1 MADPQD
7 LALPTA
13 AFAAPDIHYQTV
25 SRRVPPALLELTHGQ
40 RQALRSGPPEPMP
53 WLDDAR
59 VRLPEVVQAWR
70 DEYPR
75 HQRFAEAVDGFLAG
89 VPAVEAFAEPLLR
102 AALKD
107 TLGLDLDVRQTYLL
121 NAARARLAESRL
133 KEDDPAVRAFQVVK
147 AATSSLLHAALQNFE
162 AFEAEVDGM
171 GDGRR
176 ASRVF
181 TSESGQVLEAGGD
194 VDLSPER
201 FAALCRQLDL
211 GGQYQRLI
219 AGLFEP
225 APTAQESTQAAAMNR
240 QARFKLFEQ
249 STLRLTLH
257 LARLRGWID
266 EGLYR
271 DLMEVAKNGKASD
284 SLERNTLSLWD
295 VQLNGAVLF
304 FRPTQWV
311 LYLPDEPQQ
320 PLRVFDSTQAVQG
333 WLREQLKDPAWRQ
346 YFLRFVPA
354 RERDQLMQRIQRTL
368 YPKVWNPGGWYEEQY
383 DAEASLRLEKHAFS
397 APLFNVLLQR
407 KMAVLKDDGLFHA
420 VTTAQENHKSAMAK
434 LEYGLGVVFNVANVA
449 AFVVPGLGEVMLA
462 VNAGLLGYEVY
473 EGFDALSKGEREEAW
488 GYFMDVGENLA
499 MIAVL
504 GAVGQGF
511 SGNLPLAVRGMRPV
525 TLPDGSVRL
534 WKPDLSPFAW
544 KVRLPADLLPEENGL
559 YHHEGRQW
567 LKLEKH
573 YYSVRTLL
581 GEEQGYRLEHPERA
595 GAYEPAVRPNGNG
608 GWLHELDTP
617 EQWQGVEL
625 FRRQGHREAEV
636 SVELARRALRISGVS
651 EAQLRQTL
659 MDRRRPPALLT
670 DTLRRLM

>member
-1 MADPQD
+1 MA
-7 LALPTA
+7 A
-13 AFAAPDIHYQTV
+13 AHDDNTPHYQTV
-25 SRRVPPALLELTHGQ
+25 SQRVPQWLLDLTPTQ
-40 RQALRSGPPEPMP
+40 RQVLRSQLPPPMP
-53 WLDDAR
+53 WLEEAR
-59 VRLPEVVQAWR
+59 GRLPDVVQAWR
-70 DEYPR
+70 DEYWR
-75 HQRFAEAVDGFLAG
+75 HQRFATDLGKVLALL
-89 VPAVEAFAEPLLR
+89 PAAEAFAEPLLR

-107 TLGLDLDVRQTYLL
+107 SFGLDLDVRRTFLF
-121 NAARARLAESRL
+121 NAARARLAESRVGD
-133 KEDDPAVRAFQVVK
+133 EDPAVRAFQVVK
-147 AATSSLLHAALQNFE
+147 ASTPSLLQAALQNFE
-162 AFEAEVDGM
+162 AFETEVDGLR
-171 GDGRR
+171 DGRR
-176 ASRVF
+176 ASRIFV
-181 TSESGQVLEAGGD
+181 SESGEVLAPGSD
-194 VDLSPER
+194 VELVPER
-201 FAALCRQLDL
+201 FAALCRTLDL
-211 GGQYQRLI
+211 GGQYQRRI
-219 AGLFEP
+219 AALFEP
-225 APTAQESTQAAAMNR
+225 VPTAQESAEAAAMNR

-271 DLMEVAKNGKASD
+271 DLLEVANNGKASGN
-284 SLERNTLSLWD
+284 LERNALSLWD

-333 WLREQLKDPAWRQ
+333 WLREQLKDSAWRQ

-420 VTTAQENHKSAMAK
+420 VTTAQEDHKSAMAK
-434 LEYGLGVVFNVANVA
+434 IEYALGVAFNVANVA

-473 EGFDALSKGEREEAW
+473 EGFDALSKGEREQAW

-499 MIAVL
+499 MIAAL

-544 KVRLPADLLPEENGL
+544 KVRLPADLQPGQNGL
-559 YHHEGRQW
+559 YFHEGRQW

-617 EQWQGVEL
+617 EHWQGVEL

-636 SVELARRALRISGVS
+636 SEELARRALRISGVS